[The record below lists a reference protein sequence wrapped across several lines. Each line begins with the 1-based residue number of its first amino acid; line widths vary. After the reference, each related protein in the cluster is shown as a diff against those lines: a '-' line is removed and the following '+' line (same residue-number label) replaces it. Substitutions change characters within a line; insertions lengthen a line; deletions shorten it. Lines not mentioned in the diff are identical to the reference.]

1 MSIRHLKR
9 ISILIAVVIVLCS
22 RLSTYADEAVDL
34 RPKFPQGR
42 TRYVEVLE
50 KTEQVIHSAQM
61 PGGKM
66 KMKIDSTK
74 GLIERVESATPD
86 GVKLVLTYDRAGGLW
101 DVPMMGGTLQY
112 DTDLPSTDENPYL
125 RQILKPMIGMP
136 LTVELDK
143 DRKVRSLTGMVD
155 IVKAIQKKAA
165 ANPLF
170 MSMRAGLSD
179 DTAKLTWGD
188 GRYMVLPGKKVKAGD
203 TWTGRVE
210 QEYPQIGTMVVAIDC
225 KLESIQAKN
234 GKKTAV
240 ISYSGTIQE
249 LNSINEDA
257 KAPDGDADDPKNV
270 VEPEDAK
277 SDTNKGTLRGTA
289 TFDLQR
295 GEIVEQIED
304 SEMRFNVQSPMG
316 AVDVEMKK
324 KVTMST
330 MPAAKRESVKKE
342 NLKKAQMAK
351 AAAERAREE
360 KSREAKPKTNVD
372 ESRIKPTAGNPLKTG
387 TPWSRWGGPNGD
399 FKVDVAGLADA
410 WPESGPPELWG
421 RDLGDGYSAIVCDS
435 ERLYTMYRVDDE
447 DKNLHQEVVVAL
459 DPISGETLWEHRY
472 DAPFEKGMSMEY
484 GPGPNS
490 TPLVVGDRL
499 FTVGVTVKF
508 HCLDTKTGRV
518 QWVHDLRK
526 QYGASTLS
534 RGYGASPYAYKDLI
548 ILPIGGEGQSVM
560 AFRQK
565 DGSVAWKNQDFS
577 STFATPF
584 VARVGDE
591 DQLIVFVGKVVAGLD
606 PANGELKWSHAH
618 PTLYGANI
626 STPVLGD
633 DGRLFIA
640 SAYNMGSR
648 GIRLV
653 RQDGKTV
660 PEEMW
665 YNRKMQI
672 HFGNAIRIG
681 GHIYGSS
688 AFMGPSFF
696 AAVDLKTG
704 AIAWKERSIGKATC
718 VYGDDKMIILDED
731 GTLYLTAISPE
742 GIRILSK
749 YQACEHNAWTV
760 PTLVGKTLFVRD
772 RKKIMALDLG

>member
-1 MSIRHLKR
+1 MSIRHLHR
-9 ISILIAVVIVLCS
+9 ISILIAVVIILCS
-22 RLSTYADEAVDL
+22 RLSIYADEAVDL

-42 TRYVEVLE
+42 TRYVEVVE

-74 GLIERVESATPD
+74 GMIERVESATSD

-101 DVPMMGGTLQY
+101 DVPMMGGTLEY
-112 DTDLPSTDENPYL
+112 DTDLPSKDENPYL
-125 RQILKPMIGMP
+125 RQILKPMLGMP
-136 LTVELDK
+136 LMIELDK
-143 DRKVRSLTGMVD
+143 DRKVRSLTGMVE

-165 ANPLF
+165 ANPIF
-170 MSMRAGLSD
+170 MSMREGLSD
-179 DTAKLTWGD
+179 ATAKLTWGD
-188 GRYMVLPGKKVKAGD
+188 ARYMVLTGKKVKAGD

-225 KLESIQAKN
+225 KLESIQTKE

-240 ISYSGTIQE
+240 ISYSGTILE
-249 LNSINEDA
+249 KKSNNENTEAPDEDA
-257 KAPDGDADDPKNV
+257 NGDDPKKV
-270 VEPEDAK
+270 DDPKA
-277 SDTNKGTLRGTA
+277 DTNKGTLRGTA
-289 TFDLQR
+289 SFDLQH
-295 GEIVEQIED
+295 GEIVEQIMD
-304 SEMRFNVQSPMG
+304 SAVRFNVETPMG
-316 AVDVEMKK
+316 AMDVEMNKK
-324 KVTMST
+324 MTMST
-330 MPAAKRESVKKE
+330 MPVAKRESVKKE

-351 AAAERAREE
+351 AAAERASEE
-360 KSREAKPKTNVD
+360 KSKKAKPKTNVD
-372 ESRIKPTAGNPLKTG
+372 ESRIKPTTGNPLKNG
-387 TPWSRWGGPNGD
+387 TPWSRWGGPTGD
-399 FKVDVAGLADA
+399 FKVDVKGLASA
-410 WPESGPPELWG
+410 WPESGPPELWD
-421 RDLGDGYSAIVCDS
+421 RELGDGYSAIVCDS
-435 ERLYTMYRVDDE
+435 ERLYTMYRVEDE
-447 DKNLHQEVVVAL
+447 DKNLHQEAVVAL
-459 DPISGETLWEHRY
+459 DPANGETLWEHRY

-518 QWVHDLRK
+518 IWVHDLREE
-526 QYGASTLS
+526 YGANHMM
-534 RGYGASPYAYKDLI
+534 RGYGASPYAYRDLI
-548 ILPIGGEGQSVM
+548 ILPIGGAGQSVM

-591 DQLIVFVGKVVAGLD
+591 EQLIVFVGKVVAGLD
-606 PANGELKWSHAH
+606 PASGELKWSHEH
-618 PTLYGANI
+618 PTQFGANI

-653 RQDGKTV
+653 SQNGKTV

-665 YNRKMQI
+665 TNRKMQI

-681 GHIYGSS
+681 DYIYGSS

-718 VYGDDKMIILDED
+718 VYGDGKMILLDED
-731 GTLYLTAISPE
+731 GILYLTAISPKE
-742 GIRILSK
+742 IRILSK
-749 YQACEHNAWTV
+749 YQACAHNAWTV